1 MQEAFLQQFTL
12 NEVSIGFELEFY
24 FTAKPSEELLEMI
37 AQIPFLSEI
46 KQELGLNQ
54 YEVTTVPSKS
64 FLEAADILYM
74 VRHQVYEIS
83 RRCNAGVVFNA
94 VYSDDQPP
102 SSLQVSLCLHAKHT
116 LAPLSQSST
125 SLMKILQNM
134 VGNLG
139 SAMYIACP
147 TEECFE
153 RVNNHNFV
161 KKFKNSPT
169 HATWGID
176 NRTVAIRLAKIQNFH
191 LGTRIEYRTPSPL
204 ANPYHLALAIMSSA
218 MCTSNLYQPQTFVD
232 SIHSSAKPLPH
243 TYFQAVDF
251 FTGSK
256 ILQKMQ
262 HFCKKN
268 AV

>member
-1 MQEAFLQQFTL
+1 MQAAFLHQFTL
-12 NEVSIGFELEFY
+12 NEVSIGWELEFY
-24 FTAKPSEELLEMI
+24 FTQKPSNQLLEAI
-37 AQIPFLSEI
+37 SQIPFLAEI
-46 KQELGLNQ
+46 KPELGLNQ

-74 VRHQVYEIS
+74 VRHQIYEIS
-83 RRCNAGVVFNA
+83 RRHNTGIVFNA
-94 VYSDDQPP
+94 VFSDAQPP

-116 LAPLSQSST
+116 LAPLSHNST
-125 SLMKILQNM
+125 SLMNILQNM
-134 VGNLG
+134 VGNLA

-147 TEECFE
+147 TDDCFM
-153 RVNNHNFV
+153 RISNHNFV

-169 HATWGID
+169 HQTWGID
-176 NRTVAIRLAKIQNFH
+176 NRTVAIRLAKIPNYH
-191 LGTRIEYRTPSPL
+191 LGTRIEYRTASPL
-204 ANPYHLALAIMSSA
+204 ANPYHLALAVMSSA

-243 TYFQAVDF
+243 TYFQAVGSF
-251 FTGSK
+251 SGSK